1 LQLYVIFNIFLQNSI
16 HLYCYGITIRIQN
29 ATGSWFLFFYYLRL
43 MIPVIIAYVALLA
56 LVSVLSYRGG
66 FRNVFSTEKRL
77 PWFMAGFSLFM
88 INPDTINIISK
99 MGIVADQGYAGL
111 WIFYTG
117 VLGAGF
123 MPVIFAPLWSR
134 LRFMT
139 DNQFI
144 LLRFSGRP
152 AKILHLFRAVY
163 VGYLVV
169 VLFIAQVFIGL
180 SKLLT
185 AFFDIT
191 YSESFLVISGIL
203 VVLIAK
209 NSLRLKVRTDFL
221 NGIIYLLAFTLGGI
235 LVVRHFG
242 GMEHIYSRLNS
253 DFAGQVRLFPEG
265 IAQTSFETLPTL
277 LVYFFIQWWSVNV
290 LDGAGP
296 EAQRFMNIRDPFG
309 AFKAAFLPLVLFS
322 TVFLFHSF
330 VLDTGILAF
339 HDNPGMVPLS
349 GAAPDHEAGLLTLY
363 RQAMPGA
370 LGGLIFLAFLAGF
383 VAFLES
389 FINWGS
395 GFVMV
400 DGIKT
405 YLFRNASDRQY
416 TLLSYAVMLLI
427 GFTGIAIAWYNTHLL
442 GLQKFIFAMGAGVG
456 PVFILRWF
464 WWRINAWSQLTAMV
478 SSLVFAVSWDVL
490 LSGSAVF
497 EQFVHTQVTLLH
509 MSPYAFKLLSLTVL
523 VTLSWLVVTFLT
535 RPDDPAVL
543 AEFTRQVKPG
553 GWWREYSPGRSR
565 ERRQPWGLLLVYPVI
580 SILPLLLIWQFKFG
594 NVLLALVM
602 LAVWIGLMILTVRRM
617 ARWGK

>member
-1 LQLYVIFNIFLQNSI
+1 
-16 HLYCYGITIRIQN
+16 
-29 ATGSWFLFFYYLRL
+29 
-43 MIPVIIAYVALLA
+43 MIPVIVAYVAILA
-56 LVSVLSYRGG
+56 IVSILSYRGG

-99 MGIVADQGYAGL
+99 MGIVAEQGYAGL

-169 VLFIAQVFIGL
+169 ALFIAQVFIGL

-185 AFFDIT
+185 AFFDLS
-191 YSESFLVISGIL
+191 YGGSFLVISGIL
-203 VVLIAK
+203 VVLVAK

-221 NGIIYLLAFTLGGI
+221 NGIIYLLAFILGGI

-242 GMEHIYSRLNS
+242 GMELVYSRLNS
-253 DFAGQVRLFPEG
+253 DFADQVRLFPEG
-265 IAQTSFETLPTL
+265 IGQTSFETLPTL

-296 EAQRFMNIRDPFG
+296 EAQRFMNVRDPFG
-309 AFKAAFLPLVLFS
+309 AFRAAFLPLLLFS

-330 VLDTGILAF
+330 VLDAGILAF
-339 HDNPGMVPLS
+339 HDNPGMVPQS
-349 GAAPDHEAGLLTLY
+349 AGNTDHEAGLLTLY

-383 VAFLES
+383 IAFLES

-405 YLFRNASDRQY
+405 YLLKNASDRQY

-464 WWRINAWSQLTAMV
+464 WWRVNAWSQFTAMA
-478 SSLVFAVSWDVL
+478 SSLLFAVGWDAL
-490 LSGSAVF
+490 LSESAVF
-497 EQFVHTQVTLLH
+497 QQFVVTQTTLLH
-509 MSPYAFKLLSLTVL
+509 MSPYAFKLITLTLL
-523 VTLSWLVVTFLT
+523 VTFSWLSVTFLT
-535 RPDDPAVL
+535 RADDPAVL

-553 GWWREYSPGRSR
+553 GWWNHFRTEGTADNS
-565 ERRQPWGLLLVYPVI
+565 QPWGLLLVYPVI
-580 SILPLLLIWQFKFG
+580 SILPFLLIWQFKFG
-594 NVLLALVM
+594 SVILALGM
-602 LAVWIGLMILTVRRM
+602 LVAWTGLIVFTVRRM